1 MNFIAIEGLDGAGK
15 STQVGLIQ
23 QHLQERGILCK
34 YVHFPR
40 VETEI
45 WGELVAK
52 FLRGDFGEIDKVNPY
67 LVALIYAEDRRAAAA
82 EISSWLKE
90 GYFVIVDRYVYS
102 NIAFQCAKVTD
113 PVERTKL
120 RNWILHLEYEH
131 FKIPQPQ
138 LSLFLDV
145 PFSFTQK
152 KLTEHR
158 TGNDREYLEGKQD
171 IHEANLNFQQA
182 VREVYL
188 AQLPLDANF
197 CLVSCCTDQDTMHTP
212 QHTFEQI
219 KQHLQL

>member
-23 QHLQERGILCK
+23 QHLQGRGVRCK

-52 FLRGDFGEIDKVNPY
+52 FLRGDFGKIDEVNPY
-67 LVALIYAEDRRAAAA
+67 LVALIYAEDRRAAAP
-82 EISSWLKE
+82 EIEAWLKE

-102 NIAFQCAKVTD
+102 NIAFQCAKVAD
-113 PVERTKL
+113 AAERVKL
-120 RNWILHLEYEH
+120 RDWILHLEYKH
-131 FKIPQPQ
+131 FNIPQPQ

-145 PFSFTQK
+145 PFSFTEK
-152 KLTEHR
+152 KLTEQR
-158 TGNDREYLEGKQD
+158 SGDDRQYLGGKQD
-171 IHEANLNFQQA
+171 IHEASLSFQKA

-188 AQLPLDANF
+188 SQLPLDASF
-197 CLVSCCTDQDTMHTP
+197 RLISCCTDDNKMHTP

-219 KQHLQL
+219 VQCLKL